1 MLFKVSKARLKAPK
15 LGVQS
20 KFTWFLHYAK
30 KKKKS
35 QLIKIHNTL
44 DSSGP
49 YLRLLEN
56 QKTWISRDLFLP
68 ENCTVNG
75 KKWLKNE
82 NLWFLEFYFYLKYIS
97 NKDDIWQR
105 EYLKI
110 NKSIMAVQKCKIMLL
125 QAALKDF
132 WSSANLKT
140 KKIKFVKTPTS
151 LELYILKKMQK
162 LGFLRVTLVWK
173 SFKILL
179 HNEFSQKSLRE
190 HQQLGFVM
198 LNDNL
203 AVNLKPAHPPLLNRK
218 GQFTFLKTK
227 SSHPSGI
234 VA

>member
-1 MLFKVSKARLKAPK
+1 MIFVLR
-15 LGVQS
+15 
-20 KFTWFLHYAK
+20 K

-56 QKTWISRDLFLP
+56 QKTGISRDLFLP

-75 KKWLKNE
+75 KKWLKNK

-151 LELYILKKMQK
+151 LELYILKKNA
-162 LGFLRVTLVWK
+162 
-173 SFKILL
+173 KIGVL
-179 HNEFSQKSLRE
+179 EGYSC
-190 HQQLGFVM
+190 
-198 LNDNL
+198 
-203 AVNLKPAHPPLLNRK
+203 LKV
-218 GQFTFLKTK
+218 
-227 SSHPSGI
+227 I
-234 VA
+234 

>member
-1 MLFKVSKARLKAPK
+1 
-15 LGVQS
+15 
-20 KFTWFLHYAK
+20 
-30 KKKKS
+30 
-35 QLIKIHNTL
+35 
-44 DSSGP
+44 
-49 YLRLLEN
+49 
-56 QKTWISRDLFLP
+56 
-68 ENCTVNG
+68 
-75 KKWLKNE
+75 
-82 NLWFLEFYFYLKYIS
+82 
-97 NKDDIWQR
+97 
-105 EYLKI
+105 
-110 NKSIMAVQKCKIMLL
+110 MAVQKCKIMLL

-173 SFKILL
+173 SFKIPL

-203 AVNLKPAHPPLLNRK
+203 AVNLKPTHPPLLNGK
-218 GQFTFLKTK
+218 GQYTFLKTK